1 MTKRFVSD
9 SPTWEEIKALRQP
22 RTDTVWVPLDADLL
36 DEIDQL
42 QKRIP
47 IEERKDQ
54 REHRRPVAP
63 QLQKRLDQ
71 LLDEAERAA
80 VPFRLTEIPRRVYRR
95 LLDLHPASDEDK
107 QRGIQRWHEDGF
119 APALIAASC
128 LEPVMVQGITRDQYL
143 EIVARSGTR
152 ADHLREHIGPAI
164 ELWEEWPASSA
175 YAVFAAAYQ
184 LQEGSSEVPFIVRR
198 SGETHGSEPSSTT
211 APLEESPTASS

>member
-1 MTKRFVSD
+1 MTKRLASD
-9 SPTWEEIKALRQP
+9 SPTWEEIQALRQP
-22 RTDTVWVPLDADLL
+22 RTDTVCLPLEADHLA
-36 DEIDQL
+36 EIDQL

-95 LLDLHPASDEDK
+95 LLDLHPAGEEDK

-119 APALIAASC
+119 APALLAASC
-128 LEPVMVQGITRDQYL
+128 VKPTKVQGITRD
-143 EIVARSGTR
+143 E
-152 ADHLREHIGPAI
+152 
-164 ELWEEWPASSA
+164 
-175 YAVFAAAYQ
+175 
-184 LQEGSSEVPFIVRR
+184 
-198 SGETHGSEPSSTT
+198 
-211 APLEESPTASS
+211 